1 VTNTFAI
8 ALLCIVE
15 AMTIIAPA
23 LARQRDQVIK
33 LETDLVVVDATVT
46 DKDGNFIRKL
56 KAEDFAVYED
66 GELRKLDS
74 FEASEETSLTRPLAV
89 VFLLDISGSIE
100 PEQLI
105 KQRDAAKGFIK
116 LVRPDSAFAVVT
128 FASEFRILQD
138 FTSDPTKIDRAFEK
152 IKDVGGG
159 TRLFGSIDR
168 SISMLKRAPR
178 FRSGRRLRRVVVAIT
193 DGIDSLDSVDQGDLI
208 QRANEAEVTVYSIT
222 LPWYSPAL
230 GGKRILTLL
239 DVSRV
244 VPLTGGKDFSADA
257 KDFTP
262 VFQAVAEEIRSSYTL
277 AFYPPDK
284 NRHDGRVHQ
293 IRIECKKSG
302 AIVRAS
308 RTSYQARSERTINMT
323 PESAPS
329 TCEVCDK
336 EQPIHAAHRSEGM
349 LPKNRISQ

>member
-1 VTNTFAI
+1 MRNRYAI
-8 ALLCIVE
+8 VVLCFVE
-15 AMTIIAPA
+15 AMTLIAPG
-23 LARQRDQVIK
+23 LARQGDQTIK

-56 KAEDFAVYED
+56 KAEDFALFED
-66 GELRKLDS
+66 GEPRNLDS
-74 FEASEETSLTRPLAV
+74 FEASEEASLTRPLAV

-100 PEQLI
+100 PEQLV
-105 KQRDAAKGFIK
+105 KQREAAKSFIK

-138 FTSDPTKIDRAFEK
+138 FTNDPTKIDRAFQRV
-152 IKDVGGG
+152 KDVGGG

-178 FRSGRRLRRVVVAIT
+178 FRSGRRLRRVIVAIT
-193 DGIDSLDSVDQGDLI
+193 DGIDSLDSVDQPDLI
-208 QRANEAEVTVYSIT
+208 RRANDAEVTVYSIT

-230 GGKRILTLL
+230 NGKRILTLL

-244 VPLTGGKDFSADA
+244 VPLTGGKDFSADT

-262 VFQAVAEEIRSSYTL
+262 VFKAVAEEIRSSYTL

-284 NRHDGRVHQ
+284 NRRDGRVHQ
-293 IRIECKKSG
+293 IRIECKQIG

-308 RTSYQARSERTINMT
+308 RTSYQARSERTFNLS
-323 PESAPS
+323 PYGAPPW
-329 TCEVCDK
+329 CEVCHTT
-336 EQPIHAAHRSEGM
+336 QPIAVQIGPALS
-349 LPKNRISQ
+349 LQ